1 MTADRAPRRHVV
13 VTGAGSGI
21 GRATAQA
28 LLGDGQEVTAIDL
41 SESVVELEAA
51 GARAVVADVTD
62 EAARS
67 RIAAEAGAV
76 HGLVN
81 AAGIIR
87 VAELEDVTVADW
99 RAMFGVNVEAL
110 FFLTQALLPNLA
122 DGGAIVN
129 LSSMSAKMSDDAS
142 AAYSASKAAVATI
155 TRAFAARLGPRGIR
169 VNSVS
174 PGVILTRM
182 QDDFL
187 AFYAARSGMT
197 EEGFQEGRFDTIPL
211 RRGGSAEDC
220 ANVIRF
226 LLSDDAAYVTGA
238 DVNITGGMVTW

>member
-1 MTADRAPRRHVV
+1 MTDDRAPRRHVV

-67 RIAAEAGAV
+67 RIAAEAGSV

-129 LSSMSAKMSDDAS
+129 LSSMSAKMSDDGS

-211 RRGGSAEDC
+211 RRGGTAEDC